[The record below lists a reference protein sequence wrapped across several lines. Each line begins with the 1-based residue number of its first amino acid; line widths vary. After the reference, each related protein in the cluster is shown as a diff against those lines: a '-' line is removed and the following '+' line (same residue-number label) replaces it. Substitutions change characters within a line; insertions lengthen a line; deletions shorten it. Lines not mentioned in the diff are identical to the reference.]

1 MQNIVK
7 IKEVLDS
14 INSITS
20 EYRQCQ
26 NLDHAEQLNKNMVSV
41 KKQLLNI
48 TSAKKQLLDIYTP
61 EVSKRFSNL
70 DPKLHSLLQGHFTS
84 LVLAIGDLQQVH
96 DTKVR
101 HVDPNVLHNLL
112 LTHIHP
118 IIKQIDSRLLAMHAT
133 LQGISVVAKRNP

>member
-41 KKQLLNI
+41 
-48 TSAKKQLLDIYTP
+48 KKQLLDIYTP

>member
-7 IKEVLDS
+7 IKKVLDS
-14 INSITS
+14 ISSLTS
-20 EYRQCQ
+20 EYKQCS
-26 NLDHAEQLNKNMVSV
+26 NLDHAGQLNK
-41 KKQLLNI
+41 NI
-48 TSAKKQLLDIYTP
+48 TSAKKQLLDTYTP

-70 DPKLHSLLQGHFTS
+70 DAKLHSLLKEHFTS

-96 DTKVR
+96 TTKINAQ

>member
-41 KKQLLNI
+41 
-48 TSAKKQLLDIYTP
+48 KKQLLDIYTP

-96 DTKVR
+96 DTKE
-101 HVDPNVLHNLL
+101 
-112 LTHIHP
+112 
-118 IIKQIDSRLLAMHAT
+118 IDSRLLAMHAT

>member
-41 KKQLLNI
+41 
-48 TSAKKQLLDIYTP
+48 KKQLLDIYTP

-101 HVDPNVLHNLL
+101 HVDPNITHNLI